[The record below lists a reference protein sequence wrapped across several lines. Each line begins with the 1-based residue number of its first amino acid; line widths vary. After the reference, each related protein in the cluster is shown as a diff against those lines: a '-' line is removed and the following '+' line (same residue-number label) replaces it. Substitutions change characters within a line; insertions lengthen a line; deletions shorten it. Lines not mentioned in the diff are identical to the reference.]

1 MPRHKL
7 DFDTLY
13 GKAFKVT
20 DPEGDPSREGFS
32 VVTLVNGDVFNQWK
46 ERPQYRELVRKRLN
60 EPDFLADYKYDQIV
74 ESAKKL
80 GLPLPLKRGTA
91 MDFDV
96 KALAKTARVLDE
108 SDLPNGNPELQTM
121 VGDPND
127 YRSSTWAQFK
137 PNPGN
142 TQLPNPLSP
151 IEGDEMFFAY
161 MIPGAKFQA
170 RDGSQWNIL
179 DYPWQGIVHIENVWY
194 PRINAQVSLN
204 DVRRSIEQW
213 VEPVQVFIAAPAP
226 GIDYGALPVRIVDG
240 PANYG
245 GPDSISKGE
254 GGYSTGGSDVSG
266 GW

>member
-1 MPRHKL
+1 
-7 DFDTLY
+7 
-13 GKAFKVT
+13 
-20 DPEGDPSREGFS
+20 
-32 VVTLVNGDVFNQWK
+32 
-46 ERPQYRELVRKRLN
+46 
-60 EPDFLADYKYDQIV
+60 
-74 ESAKKL
+74 
-80 GLPLPLKRGTA
+80 

-108 SDLPNGNPELQTM
+108 SDIPNGNPTLQVI
-121 VGDPND
+121 VGDPDD
-127 YRSSTWAQFK
+127 YRSSPFAQFK

-151 IEGDEMFFAY
+151 VEGDEMFFAY

-170 RDGSQWNIL
+170 HDGSQWNVL

-226 GIDYGALPVRIVDG
+226 GIDYGSLPVKIVDG

-245 GPDSISKGE
+245 GPDQLSKGE
-254 GGYSTGGSDVSG
+254 GGYSTGGSDVTG

>member
-80 GLPLPLKRGTA
+80 GLPLPLKRGTS

-108 SDLPNGNPELQTM
+108 SDIPNVSADLQVM
-121 VGDPND
+121 VGDPD
-127 YRSSTWAQFK
+127 DTRSSPFAQFK

-204 DVRRSIEQW
+204 DIRRSIEQY

-226 GIDYGALPVRIVDG
+226 GTDYGSLPVKIVETPTPYG
-240 PANYG
+240 P
-245 GPDSISKGE
+245 GE
-254 GGYSTGGSDVSG
+254 GKSGYGDNTSG